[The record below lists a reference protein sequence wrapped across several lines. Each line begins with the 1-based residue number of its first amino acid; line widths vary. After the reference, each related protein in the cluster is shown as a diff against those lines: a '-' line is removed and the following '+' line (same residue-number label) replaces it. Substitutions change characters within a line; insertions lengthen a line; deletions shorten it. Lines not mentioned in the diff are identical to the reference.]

1 MSNLDFIRAFIVLN
15 PEAAF
20 AGTENSYTII
30 MGRKVIR
37 TKTLDKLASK
47 IRLLK

>member
-1 MSNLDFIRAFIVLN
+1 MSNLDFIRAFIALN

>member
-1 MSNLDFIRAFIVLN
+1 MSNLDFIRAFVVMN
-15 PEAAF
+15 PKASF
-20 AGTENSYTII
+20 AGTENNYAI
-30 MGRKVIR
+30 MLGSKVIR